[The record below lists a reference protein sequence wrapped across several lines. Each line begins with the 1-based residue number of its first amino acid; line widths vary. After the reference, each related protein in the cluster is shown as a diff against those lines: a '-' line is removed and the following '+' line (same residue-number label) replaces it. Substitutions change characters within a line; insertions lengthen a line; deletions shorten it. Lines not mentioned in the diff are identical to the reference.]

1 MSHDTSLINNA
12 YNSEILAEQQ
22 AQIRKKHRNLLN
34 EIKSKDPEGS
44 NNLHTNPDKIK
55 KSAELNQASGN
66 NINNLYKPL
75 FKWEKDNDDKKFHI
89 IPSEKS
95 ITYKS
100 LYSLESKSSH
110 MLSMLGYKIDVSQQ
124 VDQFKQKL
132 QKFFIE
138 SKSHNA
144 LIGKFSELKFGIVS
158 ALLSLL
164 GVEPNTIDSLKKEA
178 LKKAIQ
184 DNIDNFS
191 QNEYNIELITI
202 FKKNKKDDARVKILK
217 KLRQQLI
224 KQMNQYDQPDY
235 YTKSMIYAIKKE
247 QVNKVLGDLLEEKQN
262 LMYIRSFQ

>member
-1 MSHDTSLINNA
+1 
-12 YNSEILAEQQ
+12 
-22 AQIRKKHRNLLN
+22 
-34 EIKSKDPEGS
+34 
-44 NNLHTNPDKIK
+44 
-55 KSAELNQASGN
+55 
-66 NINNLYKPL
+66 
-75 FKWEKDNDDKKFHI
+75 
-89 IPSEKS
+89 
-95 ITYKS
+95 
-100 LYSLESKSSH
+100 

-224 KQMNQYDQPDY
+224 KQMKQYDQPDY
-235 YTKSMIYAIKKE
+235 YSKSMIYAIKKE